1 LAGGS
6 SWDVQVYSTE
16 AVLTT
21 GDENGQNVGA
31 RGYDTIHITGSEL
44 FGGGSFDLSGASSV
58 NKITLNLMTLASW
71 SDSVGDISTN
81 GLLDLAPGQ
90 LEQTFILATYANSAM
105 LADGETVS
113 SIFAFN
119 TSGYYINGQ
128 VANSSQFTVS
138 EFFNGDTS
146 LTELTLT
153 VVPEPS
159 TYGMILG
166 GLALAAAAIRRRR
179 QMKLNG

>member
-1 LAGGS
+1 LAAGDDNGLHVGG
-6 SWDVQVYSTE
+6 
-16 AVLTT
+16 
-21 GDENGQNVGA
+21 
-31 RGYDTIHITGSEL
+31 RGYDTIQITGGEF
-44 FGGGSFDLSGASSV
+44 FGGGIFDLSGATSV
-58 NKITLNLMTLASW
+58 NKITLNLMTLANW
-71 SDSVGDISTN
+71 EDSVGGISTN

-105 LADGETVS
+105 LADGETIT

-179 QMKLNG
+179 QMKA